1 MSKLRFTLIE
11 LLVVIA
17 IIAILAAMLM
27 PALSQARERATAT
40 KCLDNIKQLA
50 TTLIFYTN
58 DNREL
63 IPQQV
68 ASGEYPGQTSGTGW
82 LYRLVFGGYI
92 KPDITRSSG
101 LVQLFR
107 SAASVHC
114 PKTRIAGGTSASNN
128 EAVLRSYGMFM
139 YCSSDKDTRDEK
151 LGNAYVAGLTG
162 DTVWTGYIHGGRLK
176 DPSQTMLIGDNATVV
191 KTSVQ
196 NCQSWNVGLTG
207 NNTSVFGLIR
217 AWHGGNNAIV
227 SFADGHVAS
236 VNMKEM
242 RNMPNQ
248 VTNYY
253 NSSGAHVS
261 Q

>member
-17 IIAILAAMLM
+17 IIAILAALLM

-68 ASGEYPGQTSGTGW
+68 GTGEYPGQSGTGW

-92 KPDITRSSG
+92 KPDATRSSG
-101 LVQLFR
+101 LVQIFQ
-107 SAASVHC
+107 SAAAVHC
-114 PKTRIAGGTSASNN
+114 PKTRIAAGNSAGNN
-128 EAVLRSYGMFM
+128 EGILRSYGIFM
-139 YCSSDKDTRDEK
+139 YCSSDKDTREEK
-151 LGNAYVAGLTG
+151 LGNAYISGLAG
-162 DTVWTGYIHGGRLK
+162 DPVWTGYIHGGRLK
-176 DPSQTMLIGDNATVV
+176 APSQTMLIGDNATVSV
-191 KTSVQ
+191 FSVQ
-196 NCQSWNVGLTG
+196 NCQSWNVGLSG
-207 NNTSVFGLIR
+207 SNSSVFGFIR
-217 AWHGGNNAIV
+217 AWHGGNNANV

-248 VTNYY
+248 VTHYY
-253 NSSGAHVS
+253 NNSGIHVS